1 MKKIIKQN
9 LLITFLLTFILVVG
23 SVPAWGDSTNDD
35 NDQTNTSG
43 SNTQITGGYTAT
55 TTNNN
60 DGQTNTTTSTNST
73 TNSTTGSSIPVGS
86 ANAPS
91 YSAMSQDVCSMGI
104 SGSVS
109 TLGLGISGGKHVR
122 DLNCERIK
130 LSKVL
135 FDYGMKVAAV
145 SILCQDERVFSAMAH
160 AGTPCPFEGKIGKEA
175 LEQWNKY
182 DIERPDYDSYVAK
195 LDSRSKIDE
204 ELEEIAREEEAK
216 RLKKE
221 QEALAIKIAEEKA
234 KLATLKEQEEV
245 DNMIIETD
253 IETKEQQIIN
263 VHGE

>member
-1 MKKIIKQN
+1 MKKIIKNN
-9 LLITFLLTFILVVG
+9 LLLAVLLTFILTVS
-23 SVPAWGDSTNDD
+23 SVPAWGDSTND
-35 NDQTNTSG
+35 NNAQTNSSG

-60 DGQTNTTTSTNST
+60 DGQTNTTTTTNST
-73 TNSTTGSSIPVGS
+73 TNSTTGSDIPVGS